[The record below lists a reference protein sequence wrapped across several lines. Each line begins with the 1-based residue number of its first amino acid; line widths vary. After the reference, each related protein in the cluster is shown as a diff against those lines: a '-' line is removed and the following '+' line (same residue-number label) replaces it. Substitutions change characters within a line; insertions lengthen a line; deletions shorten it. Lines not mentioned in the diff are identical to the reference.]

1 MTTSVRRRFIFTVG
15 ANVARAALSFVT
27 GMLLA
32 RALGPVSFG
41 RMAFL
46 LGTFIAIRQLLDL
59 GTSTAF
65 YTFMSQRQ
73 QSPRHVAGF
82 FLWLGLQ
89 FMLVLIVVG
98 FFFPDGWVDFVWHKE
113 QRDLVLLA
121 FAAAFMQN
129 SVWPV
134 VQQIGESRR
143 LTVKVQGMGAAVAC
157 VHLSV
162 VLALWFMQTLAVY
175 LVFIAILFEYLLAA
189 VVMVAWLSRSKSA
202 VTLESAA
209 EVEPIWRNYV
219 RYCAPLVPYSWVGFA
234 YEFADRW
241 LLQNYGGSVQQ
252 AYYAVSAQFA
262 SVALIA
268 TTSILNIFWKEIAE
282 AHFRGDH
289 ERTRT
294 LYRQISRTLFLVGAV
309 IAGFLSPWSAEV
321 LRLLL
326 SNAYADGAA
335 TLAVMFLYPLHQ
347 SLGAIGGTMM
357 YATERVMLSVIV
369 GIIHMS
375 LSIVVTYFV
384 LAPVDAR
391 VPGLG
396 LASMGLAI
404 KMVGLQILQANAI
417 AFLIAR
423 AWKWPFDWA
432 FQPVGMLG
440 CLGCGWLTHALVT
453 GVVGTAL
460 PLPAGMA
467 VGGVLYVVA
476 VTAFVYAMPWLTGLT
491 RTELVSNVST
501 VWHRTFAGPKP
512 A

>member
-1 MTTSVRRRFIFTVG
+1 
-15 ANVARAALSFVT
+15 
-27 GMLLA
+27 
-32 RALGPVSFG
+32 
-41 RMAFL
+41 
-46 LGTFIAIRQLLDL
+46 
-59 GTSTAF
+59 
-65 YTFMSQRQ
+65 MSQRQ
-73 QSPRHVAGF
+73 QSPRHVAAF
-82 FLWLGLQ
+82 FCWLGLQ

-98 FFFPDGWVDFVWHKE
+98 FLFPDGWVDLIWHKE
-113 QRDLVLLA
+113 QRDVVLLA

-143 LTVKVQGMGAAVAC
+143 LTVKVQGMGAVVAC
-157 VHLSV
+157 MHLLV
-162 VLALWFMQTLAVY
+162 ILALWFMESLALY
-175 LVFIAILFEYLLAA
+175 AVFIAILFEYLIAA
-189 VVMVAWLSRSKSA
+189 IVMVKWLSRSEPA
-202 VTLESAA
+202 VPMQESV
-209 EVEPIWRNYV
+209 EVEPLWRNYV

-268 TTSILNIFWKEIAE
+268 TSSILNIFWKEIAE
-282 AHFRGDH
+282 AHYRGDH

-294 LYRQISRTLFLVGAV
+294 LYRQISRTVFLVGAI
-309 IAGFLSPWSAEV
+309 IAGFLSPWSAEL

-326 SNAYADGAA
+326 SNAYADGAV

-347 SLGAIGGTMM
+347 SLGQIGGTMM
-357 YATERVMLSVIV
+357 YATERVMLSVVV
-369 GIIHMS
+369 GIVFMS

-384 LAPVDAR
+384 LAPTDAR

-396 LASMGLAI
+396 LASMGLAL
-404 KMVGLQILQANAI
+404 KMVGLQVFQANTV
-417 AFLIAR
+417 AFIIAR
-423 AWKWPFDWA
+423 LWKWPFDWV
-432 FQPVGMLG
+432 FQPVGILG

-453 GVVGTAL
+453 GAVGTAL
-460 PLPAGMA
+460 PLAAVMA

-501 VWHRTFAGPKP
+501 VWQRTFAGFKP